1 MKLLPILVNGQTNYM
16 VDFESQR
23 NVIDSFIIATDT
35 NGLLLNLYEY
45 TERTNNTR
53 GNGTIKKVLFQ
64 EDGGEI
70 GLGISNIEYDDNQK
84 LLSIKLDEH
93 ATETNEGIK
102 ANTLLQDYVS
112 DSLRF
117 NYIGVTDAVKISV
130 KFIFGKDER
139 MVNFYLAP
147 ASQIRD
153 AVIDS
158 GSEATQ
164 IALFK
169 RDGEISI
176 NNIIPILD
184 DTLVHF
190 KISDEEYAPTDFI
203 QAETEEDVYD
213 SSLFKSKFFVKKEVN
228 KTDISS
234 QTLLPNREI
243 DSVLKMLMTSGQ
255 LEDMRNTH
263 IQLYNMKIASFGGVE
278 LPKIKRNGLLHPITV
293 VGRDHF
299 YYRKYLNVF
308 LYEILTRFCDEDADE
323 EHLIPKLLSLYVLMP
338 NVYTPQKAQEVL
350 DYIRK
355 DLEEIIKQD
364 DSFKERVIGFNV
376 TSISESDASLVGA
389 ISLSTGQFDK
399 GRYLIMDAGKGTL
412 DFSMTEKDE
421 NGKLKNIMK
430 SGIVGASAAIGYGF
444 MLDLLQA
451 YLKEREIKVD
461 NIKEF
466 IFGHILGRTST
477 GRSLGG
483 GDLCYLN
490 NLMEAV
496 DAYKIRYETLDEDFS
511 LVNEKLVEDGQF
523 MIESFILWIKECQ
536 HKISIPYT
544 NAIVETIVLYS
555 ILKIATSV
563 GIDASID
570 YVVFAGRGFL
580 YKDLKTKM
588 LDALKSHYNNIQ
600 EKTFISVGNAMNNKN
615 VCLFITKAINEG
627 AYNYQLLP
635 KPYGLDNGIGIV
647 EKIQNIENE
656 SHISQVGNKKESLI
670 DKIRNL
676 LTLNQNTIVQNNYS
690 LEATDNDF
698 TQGYSFEAAPNKY
711 LVIGG
716 AFYHLAANTPRD
728 GNARIF
734 HSNGK
739 ILIRYKDENR
749 VDVLNEIPN
758 LATGL
763 AFPSLFP
770 FCAINSIKD
779 IYIPNILTQLSDKKD
794 STAEENKESLEDKKD
809 SSSLQ
814 ENVEDETMKTTEKDP
829 LEKLKQQI
837 KNKY

>member
-23 NVIDSFIIATDT
+23 KVIDSFVIAADT

-84 LLSIKLDEH
+84 LLSINLDEN
-93 ATETNEGIK
+93 ATATDGGIK
-102 ANTLLQDYVS
+102 ENTLLQDYVS

-147 ASQIRD
+147 PSQIRD

-164 IALFK
+164 IALFERK
-169 RDGEISI
+169 RDGKISI
-176 NNIIPILD
+176 NDIIPILD

-323 EHLIPKLLSLYVLMP
+323 DRSIPKVLSLYVLMP

-355 DLEEIIKQD
+355 DLAKIIEQNN
-364 DSFKERVIGFNV
+364 SFKERVIGFNV

-466 IFGHILGRTST
+466 IFSHILGRKDT

-483 GDLCYLN
+483 GDLCHLN

-496 DAYKIRYETLDEDFS
+496 DAYKIRYETLDEKSS
-511 LVNEKLVEDGQF
+511 LVNENLVEDGQF

-588 LDALKSHYNNIQ
+588 LDALKSHYNKIQ
-600 EKTFISVGNAMNNKN
+600 EKTFLSAGEATNNKN
-615 VCLFITKAINEG
+615 VCLFITRAINEG

-635 KPYGLDNGIGIV
+635 KPYGLDNGIV
-647 EKIQNIENE
+647 ERIQNIENE
-656 SHISQVGNKKESLI
+656 GHISQVGNQKESLI
-670 DKIRNL
+670 DRIRNIF
-676 LTLNQNTIVQNNYS
+676 TLNQDAIGQNKYS

-716 AFYHLAANTPRD
+716 AFYHLAANAPRD

-739 ILIRYKDENR
+739 ILIRYQDVNR

-770 FCAINSIKD
+770 FCATRNSRD
-779 IYIPNILTQLSDKKD
+779 IYIPNISTQLSDKKD
-794 STAEENKESLEDKKD
+794 STSEENKESLEDKKD